1 MRLKF
6 NTYFQELKNSKVG
19 LLFKYLGPGF
29 IVTVGFIDPGN
40 WAANIGAGSQFGYN
54 LLWVVSLS
62 TIMLIFLQYNAAKLG
77 IVSGLCLA
85 EASTKFFPKMV
96 SRLILGSAYLASIS
110 TAVAELLGGALALQ
124 MLFDL
129 PFKIGVVLIA
139 ILVIVLIFSNQY
151 RHIEGWIIGFVSIIG
166 FSFLYELFI
175 IPVEWGQ
182 AFTNSVTINVPQ
194 NSMLLIMSVLGAVVM
209 PHNLFLHSEFIQSR
223 EYDTSDTTLLK
234 KQLRFAKTDTL
245 ISMLVGFMIN
255 AAIVILA
262 AATFHKVGTSVSELA
277 EAQHLL
283 NPILGK
289 TAAGVF
295 ALALLFAGI
304 SSSVTAGMS
313 GGIISSGVVEERYN
327 ANDRHTTVGIIGVII
342 SAMVIIFFIQ
352 DTFQGL
358 ILSQV
363 VLSIQLPITIITL
376 LILTG
381 SKKVMGEFANTT
393 WKKVILFSFA
403 GIVILLNILLL
414 IQLFI

>member
-1 MRLKF
+1 MKF
-6 NTYFQELKNSKVG
+6 NKYFQELKNSKVG

-40 WAANIGAGSQFGYN
+40 WAANIGAGSEFGYN

-77 IVSGLCLA
+77 IVSGVCLA
-85 EASTKFFPKMV
+85 EASTKFFPKKV
-96 SRLILGSAYLASIS
+96 SRFVLVTAYLASIS

-124 MLFDL
+124 MLFKL
-129 PFKIGVVLIA
+129 PFKIGVVLIS
-139 ILVIVLIFSNQY
+139 ILVVVLIFSNQY

-166 FSFLYELFI
+166 FSFLYELFM
-175 IPVEWGQ
+175 VSVDWGQ
-182 AFTNSVTINVPQ
+182 AFTNSVSINIPN

-223 EYDTSDTTLLK
+223 EYDTNNKALLK

-245 ISMLVGFMIN
+245 ISMIIGFMIN

-262 AATFHKVGTSVSELA
+262 AATFHKAGKSVNELA
-277 EAQHLL
+277 EAQYLL
-283 NPILGK
+283 NPILGH

-313 GGIISSGVVEERYN
+313 GGIISSGIVEERYN
-327 ANDRHTTVGIIGVII
+327 ANDRHTTAGIIGVIV

-363 VLSIQLPITIITL
+363 VLSLQLPITIVAL
-376 LILTG
+376 LALTG
-381 SKKVMGEFANTT
+381 SKKVMGEFVDTI
-393 WKKVILFSFA
+393 WKKVILFTFA
-403 GIVILLNILLL
+403 AIVIVLNILLL
-414 IQLFI
+414 VQMFL